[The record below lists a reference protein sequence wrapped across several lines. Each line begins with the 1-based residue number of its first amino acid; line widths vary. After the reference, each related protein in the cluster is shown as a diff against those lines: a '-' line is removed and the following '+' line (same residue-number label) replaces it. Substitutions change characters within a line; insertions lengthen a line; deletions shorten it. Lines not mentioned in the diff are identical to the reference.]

1 MVPANCPWNA
11 SAMNW
16 WQNCVTIPIYQQLQE
31 EKTKTAEDQVP
42 VSEPDLASEPAT
54 LDQPSVA
61 VPAKEQTKVAPEG
74 SVQAAPLADSSEQKS
89 CEVSSDGSYEVIK
102 HKGENRYSFFQ
113 TK

>member
-1 MVPANCPWNA
+1 M
-11 SAMNW
+11 
-16 WQNCVTIPIYQQLQE
+16 TIPIYQQLQE